1 MASLAIIPE
10 GWETKSGRVC
20 SLVPKATTFTPRFS
34 SINKIARDSE
44 RKIELLS
51 AKIEALELKLADP
64 VIYDMDGSEV
74 ETILKHLGS
83 AKKAL
88 ADAEV
93 VWLEAQEFLEAA
105 SD

>member
-1 MASLAIIPE
+1 M
-10 GWETKSGRVC
+10 
-20 SLVPKATTFTPRFS
+20 LV
-34 SINKIARDSE
+34 
-44 RKIELLS
+44 
-51 AKIEALELKLADP
+51 LADP
-64 VIYDMDGSEV
+64 VIYDLDGSEV
-74 ETILKHLGS
+74 ETVLKQLGR

>member
-1 MASLAIIPE
+1 M
-10 GWETKSGRVC
+10 
-20 SLVPKATTFTPRFS
+20 LV
-34 SINKIARDSE
+34 
-44 RKIELLS
+44 
-51 AKIEALELKLADP
+51 LADP

-74 ETILKHLGS
+74 ETLLKHLGR

-105 SD
+105 SDWDKLGATLCCIK